1 MRIHLYQSFTGEG
14 QEVKTIT
21 FHQLRKSVAL
31 LASALKNLGIKKG
44 DRVVGMYEGANEP
57 PRKEHKSVTLVM
69 TETLSNGPYLTLS
82 LLRVTNI

>member
-1 MRIHLYQSFTGEG
+1 M
-14 QEVKTIT
+14 
-21 FHQLRKSVAL
+21 AL

-82 LLRVTNI
+82 LLRVTNILFLLAITPLNQTLRSQE

>member
-1 MRIHLYQSFTGEG
+1 M
-14 QEVKTIT
+14 
-21 FHQLRKSVAL
+21 AL

-44 DRVVGMYEGANEP
+44 DRVVGMYEGTNEP
-57 PRKEHKSVTLVM
+57 LRKEHKSVTLVM